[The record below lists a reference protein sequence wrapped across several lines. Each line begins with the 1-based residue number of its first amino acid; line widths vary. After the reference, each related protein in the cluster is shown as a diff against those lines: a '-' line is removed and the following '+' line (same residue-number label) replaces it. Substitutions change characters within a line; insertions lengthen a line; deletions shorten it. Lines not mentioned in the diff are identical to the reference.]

1 VSAGPSPSLTPAVVL
16 RTRAL
21 GEADLVVVLL
31 TPGRGKLDCVAKAAR
46 RSRKRFP
53 GGLAIGARG
62 QAEIAEHSRGSL
74 LPLTSFVA
82 SADHTKVGR
91 DLELFAY
98 IAYLADLSDRLLD
111 TTVADPTIFAQLC
124 DAIAAAMAQTSPTI
138 LRRYELGLLDGLG
151 LLPALD
157 RCSVCGSP
165 VDEQAGGIA
174 FSRQRGGALC
184 LAHSRA
190 ADRIPTAV
198 LALAQALLGPD
209 PELAASAYAEAEAPT
224 RRILRDLCRDL
235 IQPHLRGP
243 LRSLE
248 FFAQIRQP
256 KPD

>member
-1 VSAGPSPSLTPAVVL
+1 VVL

-21 GEADLVVVLL
+21 GEADLVVVVL

-62 QAEIAEHSRGSL
+62 QAEIAERSRGSL
-74 LPLTSFVA
+74 LPLTSFTP
-82 SADHTKVGR
+82 SADHGKVGR

-98 IAYLADLSDRLLD
+98 IAYLAELSDRMLD
-111 TTVADPTIFAQLC
+111 TTVADPGIFAKLC
-124 DAIAAAMAQTSPTI
+124 DAIAAAMDQTSPAI
-138 LRRYELGLLDGLG
+138 LRRYELGLLDALG
-151 LLPALD
+151 LLPALE

-165 VDEQAGGIA
+165 VDEQAEGIA

-190 ADRIPTAV
+190 ADRIPAAV
-198 LALAQALLGPD
+198 LTLALALLSGD
-209 PELAASAYAEAEAPT
+209 PEAAASAYAEAEPAT

-243 LRSLE
+243 LHSLG
-248 FFAQIRQP
+248 FFAQIR
-256 KPD
+256 KPRVG